1 VALAPPLALKLAA
14 GLAVAFAVAHA
25 DRGHS
30 IQPRT
35 SVAVA
40 RAEGN
45 RWVVVRSATL
55 SLPFGAGIE
64 RTCSRGYSFRQ
75 RHWHDLGCKL
85 SPGRFAVRGS

>member
-1 VALAPPLALKLAA
+1 VALAPSLALKAVA
-14 GLAVAFAVAHA
+14 GLAVAFAVASA
-25 DRGHS
+25 DRGHP
-30 IQPRT
+30 IQGRT

-75 RHWHDLGCKL
+75 RHWNDLGCRL
-85 SPGRFAVRGS
+85 TPGRFAVRGE